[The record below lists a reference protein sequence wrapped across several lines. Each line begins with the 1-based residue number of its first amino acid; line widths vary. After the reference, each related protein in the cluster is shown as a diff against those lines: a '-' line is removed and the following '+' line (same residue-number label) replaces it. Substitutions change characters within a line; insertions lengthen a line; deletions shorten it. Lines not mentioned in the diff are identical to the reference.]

1 MLGYSRAAGWR
12 ARGIYPSAAPAM
24 PERPACSRDR
34 QPGALSSILLH
45 QQYNQR
51 DPHPHVY
58 SRHQFQYY
66 STRTSTN
73 AFYGLRQPISFNRFY
88 RAKCPALL
96 TRPPPYATNRT
107 INFMVMSVYN
117 CCELKR
123 VVKNDRSKTSCRKL
137 PVSRGALPAWA
148 TRVETPMHHA
158 IGLRIRTRAR
168 RGVGVT
174 IL

>member
-1 MLGYSRAAGWR
+1 
-12 ARGIYPSAAPAM
+12 M

-45 QQYNQR
+45 QQYQSGIHIR
-51 DPHPHVY
+51 TCIAAT
-58 SRHQFQYY
+58 SIQFQYY

-73 AFYGLRQPISFNRFY
+73 AFYGLRQPISFYRFH

-107 INFMVMSVYN
+107 KFHGDVRVYN